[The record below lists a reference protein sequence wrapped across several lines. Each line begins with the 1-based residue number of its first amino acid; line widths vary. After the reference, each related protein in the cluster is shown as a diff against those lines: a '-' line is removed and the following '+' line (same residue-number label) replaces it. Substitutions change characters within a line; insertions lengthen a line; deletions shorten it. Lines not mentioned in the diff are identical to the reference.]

1 MRRFSFP
8 LAGAAI
14 PLFARDFLSLGLP
27 PPRDEAQIV
36 QAVVHGHRVQMHH
49 LEARSNPS
57 PVPLPAGH
65 KTTLKVSDEQEEL
78 KNTGSHKF
86 QRQCELGPAGT
97 GLPTDSSGYFRQG
110 NSQEKVPVPSR

>member
-1 MRRFSFP
+1 
-8 LAGAAI
+8 
-14 PLFARDFLSLGLP
+14 
-27 PPRDEAQIV
+27 
-36 QAVVHGHRVQMHH
+36 MHH

-57 PVPLPAGH
+57 PVPLPAGD
-65 KTTLKVSDEQEEL
+65 KTTLNVSDEQEEL

-110 NSQEKVPVPSR
+110 NSQDKVPVPSR